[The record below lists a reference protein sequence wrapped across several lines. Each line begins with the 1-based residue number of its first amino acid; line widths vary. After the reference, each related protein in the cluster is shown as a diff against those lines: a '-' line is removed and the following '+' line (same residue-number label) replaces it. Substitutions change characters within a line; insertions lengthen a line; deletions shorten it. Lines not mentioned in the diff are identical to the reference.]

1 MWRCGEKTG
10 SDFHKK
16 IKAGGEIGKG
26 RQKKQQ
32 QQQPESIGVQQLELC
47 LIEAIRCCCVV

>member
-26 RQKKQQ
+26 RQKKTTATTTGIDR
-32 QQQPESIGVQQLELC
+32 SS
-47 LIEAIRCCCVV
+47 AA